1 MDGENRPDVGAL
13 LAAMMGAFPG
23 YYENLINANPV
34 QCFETKTTFDAISR
48 PSAIILDVGLF
59 FPSYPKK
66 KKSLTYFQNVYFQFF
81 LYPILRQI
89 RSATRESIP
98 VLAWATVYAPF
109 TLRFLG
115 PKKFGGYGDVANQA
129 RALAEKNG
137 RNVDDVLDEVGPPFY
152 SCSYNTRGYFL
163 TVDVIPSLVVPPE
176 RRKTAKNA
184 WVSSN
189 VRV

>member
-1 MDGENRPDVGAL
+1 MASV
-13 LAAMMGAFPG
+13 AAAIEAFPG
-23 YYENLINANPV
+23 HYGNLINAERV
-34 QCFETKTTFDAISR
+34 QCLETKTIFDAILK
-48 PSAIILDVGLF
+48 PTAIILDVGYFSSSML
-59 FPSYPKK
+59 KNN
-66 KKSLTYFQNVYFQFF
+66 SLLLTLKMFIFKFF
-81 LYPILRQI
+81 LLPILEQI
-89 RSATRESIP
+89 RSATRKSVP
-98 VLAWATVYAPF
+98 VLTWATLYASS

-129 RALAEKNG
+129 RALAKKNG

-163 TVDVIPSLVVPPE
+163 TVDVIPALVVPPE